1 MRRRC
6 HNRQGWP
13 ADIATSWIDSPNL
26 GDTAKRA
33 SLVPVHHGVVNM
45 DSIRQGNPIQFR
57 FTSQVSPGGVDE
69 DRSVHTCSVGDG
81 GFMPTLNASIA
92 VNRTKV
98 ANKRAGRPLFSSR
111 PSNDRKT
118 PRVPLECA

>member
-45 DSIRQGNPIQFR
+45 DSMRQGNPIQFP
-57 FTSQVSPGGVDE
+57 FTSRVSPRGVDE
-69 DRSVHTCSVGDG
+69 DRSVHACSVGDG
-81 GFMPTLNASIA
+81 GFMPTRLKLSNPGLISNYSGVMFEKTHSASKC
-92 VNRTKV
+92 T
-98 ANKRAGRPLFSSR
+98 L
-111 PSNDRKT
+111 
-118 PRVPLECA
+118 PRS